1 MNLVM
6 ENRYPSDKKETFE
19 DGRLNT
25 SQEHKILIKQ
35 EDGDV
40 VATILIDPEGN
51 CRVEGKTSSIESEL
65 REKLKEITAHPM
77 TFTTGYTEK
86 YGEQTPY
93 EEVVRDFKKS
103 DPVYALVLVN
113 VLNEHLWE
121 RAARLT
127 GKQRWA
133 VLVS

>member
-1 MNLVM
+1 M
-6 ENRYPSDKKETFE
+6 EPKEAFE
-19 DGRLNT
+19 NGRLR
-25 SQEHKILIKQ
+25 QPQVHKILIKQ
-35 EDGDV
+35 EDGEV
-40 VATILIDPEGN
+40 AATILVDAAGN
-51 CRVEGKTSSIESEL
+51 CRVTGGIPALEKEL
-65 REKLKEITAHPM
+65 REKIEEITARPI

-86 YGEQTPY
+86 YGEQMPY
-93 EEVVRDFKKS
+93 EEVMREFKKG